1 MANDKTTAVENKA
14 GTLEKAEVIKEGV
27 KCLCLLRGYD
37 DFSKVDEKTGEVKYS
52 FCYYFDKY
60 EGKLKNGLY
69 SGVETVQFFS
79 KTNDE
84 AYLRDMK
91 VDSLVGLSLSIIGG
105 KNGTFTRVNKILSQK
120 QTEALKMIYEED

>member
-1 MANDKTTAVENKA
+1 MANEKMTADMNRV
-14 GTLEKAEVIKEGV
+14 GTLEKAEVVKEGV

-60 EGKLKNGLY
+60 EGKRDNGLY

-84 AYLRDMK
+84 AYLRNMK
-91 VDSLVGLSLSIIGG
+91 VDSLVGLSLSIMGG
-105 KNGTFTRVNKILSQK
+105 KNGTFTRVNKILTQK
-120 QTEALKMIYEED
+120 QTEALKALYEVD